1 MNMILA
7 FLKRNLFELICG
19 GVALAGLVMCLLAY
33 SHYDSIKQEMEEAT
47 QLARE
52 VDKYQRNPVNRRV
65 IQATEQY
72 NNEIKKQGEDV
83 ITLAAA
89 KNARKPLLDN
99 VFPRFASANVPY
111 EFVEAYQSAF
121 GPMLQ
126 ELRAR
131 GVPTQY
137 DYEYYGKVIDR
148 ELGEREI
155 DPNELKQ
162 SPEKFTADE
171 LLRWTRET
179 RASIEIAHRCY
190 CYATL
195 DSFQQQD
202 FPQGVAPDLSAMWE
216 AQLGLWLQK
225 DVVDAIDRLNR
236 AAAKRYEEQTGQSA
250 WVGYLPVKHL
260 LSIGIGRYQAQPGQG
275 PGAMGPAGM
284 EAPSFTGRRSGPLYD
299 VVQLTVQVI
308 VDSRDLLS
316 FVEEVYKT
324 NFYVLIDA
332 DLQSVPADTSHTGP
346 IYGPAPVVQAT
357 LTFEGYLLRE
367 NYDPLA
373 PQPVRKDMGSRDGG

>member
-19 GVALAGLVMCLLAY
+19 CVAVAGLAMCLLAY
-33 SHYDSIKQEMEEAT
+33 SHYDSIKQEMEGAT
-47 QLARE
+47 RLARE
-52 VDKYQRNPVNRRV
+52 VDKYQRSPVNRRI

-72 NNEIKKQGEDV
+72 NDEIKKQGEDV

-99 VFPRFASANVPY
+99 VFPQFTSANVPY

-148 ELGEREI
+148 ELREREI
-155 DPNELKQ
+155 DPNELTQ
-162 SPEKFTADE
+162 NPGKFTADD
-171 LLRWTRET
+171 LLRWTKET

-195 DSFQQQD
+195 GSFQEQD
-202 FPQGVAPDLSAMWE
+202 FPQGVAPGLSTMWE
-216 AQLGLWLQK
+216 AQLGLWVQK
-225 DVVDAIDRLNR
+225 DVVDAISRLNQ
-236 AAAKRYEEQTGQSA
+236 ASAKRYEEQTGESA
-250 WVGYLPVKHL
+250 WVAYLPVKHL
-260 LSIGIGRYQAQPGQG
+260 LSISTGGYQTQPGQR
-275 PGAMGPAGM
+275 PGTMGPAGA
-284 EAPSFTGRRSGPLYD
+284 EAPSFTGRKSGPLCD
-299 VVQLTVQVI
+299 VIQLTVQLI

-367 NYDPLA
+367 NYDPLM
-373 PQPVRKDMGSRDGG
+373 PQPVGRDLGGRGG